1 MNNITITARY
11 TGHVTTDKGI
21 YVLTV
26 DAGKGDK
33 RLPFCVV
40 PSWAAEETGKE
51 GCFEKGQKIL
61 INGLAYP
68 TDRKHGDGM
77 FYVVPT
83 NKFQAVPDDIEINQ
97 LTIAGRAFIN
107 DGKNPKVA
115 NLGIYC
121 PVRKQDYINVSPP
134 NQFSLPFRVE
144 AWDNDDPRRAQNA
157 TYIRNKIQNNTLVS
171 LGCMLKY
178 RNYVNNEGVSID
190 QYRFAYRSNQLT
202 TFTEKKQEV
211 DKETILDTVKEYMKE
226 RPTQTKQQPAGYD
239 SPHQQAISRSTVEDD
254 DIPF

>member
-1 MNNITITARY
+1 MWSHYKKNGRRTAEGTYKNNI
-11 TGHVTTDKGI
+11 
-21 YVLTV
+21 
-26 DAGKGDK
+26 
-33 RLPFCVV
+33 
-40 PSWAAEETGKE
+40 KE

-83 NKFQAVPDDIEINQ
+83 NKFQAVPDNIEINQ

-134 NQFSLPFRVE
+134 NQFSLPF
-144 AWDNDDPRRAQNA
+144 
-157 TYIRNKIQNNTLVS
+157 
-171 LGCMLKY
+171 
-178 RNYVNNEGVSID
+178 
-190 QYRFAYRSNQLT
+190 LT
-202 TFTEKKQEV
+202 
-211 DKETILDTVKEYMKE
+211 
-226 RPTQTKQQPAGYD
+226 P
-239 SPHQQAISRSTVEDD
+239 
-254 DIPF
+254 

>member
-11 TGHVTTDKGI
+11 KGHVTTDKGI
-21 YVLTV
+21 YVLSV
-26 DAGKGDK
+26 DAGERGKK
-33 RLPFCVV
+33 LPFCLV
-40 PSWAAEETGKE
+40 PSWAADETKKE
-51 GCFEKGQKIL
+51 GYFEKGQKIL

-68 TDRKHGDGM
+68 TDRKHDGM

-83 NKFQAVPDDIEINQ
+83 NKFQAVPDNIEINQ

-107 DGKNPKVA
+107 EGKNPKVV

-134 NQFSLPFRVE
+134 NQYSLPFRVE
-144 AWDNDDPRRAQNA
+144 AWDSDDPRGAQNA
-157 TYIRNKIQNNTLVS
+157 TYIRKKVQNNMLVS
-171 LGCMLKY
+171 IGCTLKY

-190 QYRFAYRSNQLT
+190 QYNFLYRSNQLT
-202 TFTEKKQEV
+202 TFTEKKKEV
-211 DKETILDTVKEYMKE
+211 NKEEQIETPKKVQHI
-226 RPTQTKQQPAGYD
+226 PAGYD